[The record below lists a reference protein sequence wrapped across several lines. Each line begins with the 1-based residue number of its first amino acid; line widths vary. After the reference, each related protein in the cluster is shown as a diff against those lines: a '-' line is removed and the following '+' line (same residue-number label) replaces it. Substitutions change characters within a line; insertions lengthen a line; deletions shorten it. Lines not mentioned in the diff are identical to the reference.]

1 MKRYKFNNLKDFDTN
16 SQAACYLS
24 GLNLPYKTLLAL
36 LKTNDFHLKHFAL
49 INLNSIDDQ
58 GMDLLFL
65 NLTGQDGKIRE
76 CASSKIKD
84 FISDNPKLS
93 SYLEKHSDITAQ
105 CLNDINPQVCRN
117 MVDALRYINN
127 NDLFIEKVLKKI
139 NSIMNE
145 VDITN
150 AVKSYKFNKQIFNLY
165 WNLYALENILHKQM
179 KNPRQIFSLINT
191 ASKAGNYTIRER
203 IAKIVLK
210 MDSLGFDMVEY
221 KKELSQDENFYV
233 RVAISSS
240 HIRG

>member
-84 FISDNPKLS
+84 FISDNSKLS

-105 CLNDINPQVCRN
+105 SLNDINPQVCRN

-127 NDLFIEKVLKKI
+127 NDLFIEKVLKKL
-139 NSIMNE
+139 
-145 VDITN
+145 T
-150 AVKSYKFNKQIFNLY
+150 
-165 WNLYALENILHKQM
+165 
-179 KNPRQIFSLINT
+179 
-191 ASKAGNYTIRER
+191 
-203 IAKIVLK
+203 
-210 MDSLGFDMVEY
+210 
-221 KKELSQDENFYV
+221 LS
-233 RVAISSS
+233 
-240 HIRG
+240 